1 MNPTRFGHLNI
12 ARCQTVITSTNSL
25 YEELRFIKKHHKAA
39 SSFSSMNMYN
49 IDDSDDIDDENDDA
63 VDDDDNGDHDD
74 DIHGDH
80 DDDNKGAPPG
90 GGKQLIPL
98 HEYVGHWMR
107 GWEITKGLQSA
118 TFKSLEKENSRSL
131 WPPWPPQL
139 LGL

>member
-1 MNPTRFGHLNI
+1 
-12 ARCQTVITSTNSL
+12 
-25 YEELRFIKKHHKAA
+25 
-39 SSFSSMNMYN
+39 MNMYN

-74 DIHGDH
+74 DIHDDNDDN

-107 GWEITKGLQSA
+107 GWEMTKGLQSA
-118 TFKSLEKENSRSL
+118 TFKSLEKENSGSL
-131 WPPWPPQL
+131 GASSTS
-139 LGL
+139 GLVGLSSEWQS

>member
-1 MNPTRFGHLNI
+1 MSVRERRRPDKR
-12 ARCQTVITSTNSL
+12 
-25 YEELRFIKKHHKAA
+25 AA
-39 SSFSSMNMYN
+39 SFSARRRATT
-49 IDDSDDIDDENDDA
+49 DDIDDENDDA
-63 VDDDDNGDHDD
+63 VDDDDNGDR
-74 DIHGDH
+74 

-131 WPPWPPQL
+131 GAPL
-139 LGL
+139 ATLASSTSGLVGLSSE

>member
-1 MNPTRFGHLNI
+1 
-12 ARCQTVITSTNSL
+12 
-25 YEELRFIKKHHKAA
+25 
-39 SSFSSMNMYN
+39 MNMYN

-74 DIHGDH
+74 DIHDDN

-90 GGKQLIPL
+90 RGKQLFPL

-107 GWEITKGLQSA
+107 GWEMTKGLQSA

-131 WPPWPPQL
+131 GAHL
-139 LGL
+139 ATLASSTSGLVGLSSEWQS

>member
-12 ARCQTVITSTNSL
+12 GQCQTVITSTNSL

-63 VDDDDNGDHDD
+63 VDDDDNGDR
-74 DIHGDH
+74 

-118 TFKSLEKENSRSL
+118 TFKSLEKENR
-131 WPPWPPQL
+131 
-139 LGL
+139 